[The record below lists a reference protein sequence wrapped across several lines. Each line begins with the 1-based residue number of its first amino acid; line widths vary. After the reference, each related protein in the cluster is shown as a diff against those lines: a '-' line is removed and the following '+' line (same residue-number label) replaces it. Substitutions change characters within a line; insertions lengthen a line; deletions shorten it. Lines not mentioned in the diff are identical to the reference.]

1 MRIGIDCRTILNPA
15 GGERAGV
22 GHYTYYL
29 VKNLLALDRK
39 NDYVLF
45 FDSRLKD
52 VEEFKKYK
60 NAIIRFFPFYQYKKY
75 LPLIY
80 SQLLISAVLNRE
92 NLDIFHSPAN
102 VIPFYYS
109 KKSVITVHDLAIYK
123 FPEFFPKTFLSRQAF
138 STKILVPKSLAQA
151 SQIIAVS
158 KNTKK
163 DIIEEFG
170 LAEEKIEVV
179 YEGVTTNQEIC
190 ANVANWENVFKKY
203 GIKEKFILFLG
214 TIEPRK
220 NIVSLI
226 RAFRNARLVYDSPL
240 KDYQLI
246 IAGGSGWNDQP
257 IYQAITDA
265 NASILGIKE
274 RRTGLER
281 RSGLNNWPGI
291 KGELPKERRQKEER
305 RKNQPVKYI
314 GYVSP
319 SDKLTLLCKTQCFV
333 FPSLYEGFGLPV
345 LEAMSLGVA
354 TITSNS
360 SSLPE
365 ITGSEGAILVNPNK
379 ESEISDALLQIV
391 TDEGLR
397 ELLTIKAR
405 EKSRQ
410 FSWKKCVIETLSVY
424 NSLK

>member
-1 MRIGIDCRTILNPA
+1 MNIGVDARSLLEK
-15 GGERAGV
+15 ERSGV
-22 GHYTYYL
+22 GEYTY
-29 VKNLLALDRK
+29 
-39 NDYVLF
+39 
-45 FDSRLKD
+45 
-52 VEEFKKYK
+52 
-60 NAIIRFFPFYQYKKY
+60 
-75 LPLIY
+75 
-80 SQLLISAVLNRE
+80 QLLGALFDIDKENQYYLFYNSWKKVGSDFLSEWKNFRNVQFCEFHWPNKLLNLSFKLLSWPKIDQWVGGADACFLPNLNFSAW
-92 NLDIFHSPAN
+92 
-102 VIPFYYS
+102 S
-109 KKSVITVHDLAIYK
+109 KSSRSILTVHDLSFEQDK
-123 FPEFFPKTFLSRQAF
+123 RFFSVKRRLWHKLVGPKKLCQKVDR
-138 STKILVPKSLAQA
+138 IL
-151 SQIIAVS
+151 AVS
-158 KNTKK
+158 GNTKQDLVQK
-163 DIIEEFG
+163 YQINSQKISIVYSGLKQAIIKSKSG
-170 LAEEKIEVV
+170 
-179 YEGVTTNQEIC
+179 YNRP
-190 ANVANWENVFKKY
+190 FKN
-203 GIKEKFILFLG
+203 FILFLG

-410 FSWKKCVIETLSVY
+410 FSWKKCVKETLSVY